1 MYHHLTLNDRECPL
15 VGLILKQSYQDI
27 AQRIGCSKAIIS
39 REVSRN
45 GGRSKYSAVNVQLKL

>member
-1 MYHHLTLNDRECPL
+1 M
-15 VGLILKQSYQDI
+15 GLILKQSYQDI